1 MSTVTFEEPFIT
13 CPFYLEDDAGNE
25 YCGYIEEST
34 NPRVFSIYL
43 DGEDLGEVFTCLE
56 EAQYFAQNHIHEYV
70 EEAE

>member
-1 MSTVTFEEPFIT
+1 MSSVTFVKPFIT

-43 DGEDLGEVFTCLE
+43 DGDDLGEVFTCLE
-56 EAQYFAQNHIHEYV
+56 EAKKYV
-70 EEAE
+70 EDNVEELIKG

>member
-1 MSTVTFEEPFIT
+1 MSAVTFVEPVIT
-13 CPFYLEDDAGNE
+13 CPVYLEDDAGNE

-56 EAQYFAQNHIHEYV
+56 EAQKYIEDNI
-70 EEAE
+70 EELING